1 MRISTSLFYKRATD
15 AMLNQQAEVS
25 KTELQLSSGK
35 RILKPSDDPM
45 GVSRIMQFN
54 RSIETVK
61 QYQENVDFAT
71 SRLEL
76 EEGSLEGMVNILQ
89 RGSELAVQGN
99 NDSMSATDR
108 VAIAAEMHHLLD
120 GMLGLANSQ
129 DANGEYLFSGYQR
142 DTKPFSRPALNDFIY
157 SGDQGQRQLQVSS
170 TRKVADGDSG
180 YDLFVDVET
189 GPFATGSGV
198 AATSFLPI
206 NDGELTINGISVGAI
221 PAAVDATERAYQ
233 IAAAINEIKGVTHV
247 FVDVELPDRV
257 VLSSSYGDITIN
269 ALSTADTGLATSVIP
284 ATTRSASVTGPAAT
298 TFAAINAGDLT
309 INGTSVGA
317 IPIAAD
323 AATRAVQIRDAVNAV
338 FGTTNVRAELVG
350 TDQVQLISSSDD
362 IVVATAS
369 PTDTGL
375 ISGTTL
381 AVNDRQRNIFETLYQ
396 LATELEADN
405 SVDRY
410 IADVQL
416 AMDNIL
422 NTQATVGARRNVVDE
437 QNEVNSGSQLI
448 LETYRAEIE
457 DLDYTEAISR
467 MNQQMIALQAAQKTY
482 IQVQGQSLFD
492 YL

>member
-1 MRISTSLFYKRATD
+1 MRISSSLFYKRSTD
-15 AMLNQQAEVS
+15 AMLQQQTEVS
-25 KTELQLSSGK
+25 QTQLQLSAGK
-35 RILKPSDDPM
+35 RILRPSDDPM
-45 GVSRIMQFN
+45 GTSRIMQFN

-61 QYQENVDFAT
+61 QYQDNVDFAT

-76 EEGSLEGMVNILQ
+76 EEAALEGMVNILQ
-89 RGSELAVQGN
+89 RTNELAVQGN
-99 NDSMSATDR
+99 SDSMSATDR
-108 VAIAAEMHHLLD
+108 EATAAELHYLLD
-120 GMLGLANSQ
+120 GMLGLANSK

-142 DTKPFSRPALNDFIY
+142 NTQPFSRPAENDFIY
-157 SGDQGQRQLQVSS
+157 SGDQGQRQLQISS
-170 TRKVADGDSG
+170 TRQVADGDSG

-198 AATSFLPI
+198 AATSFSAL
-206 NDGELTINGISVGAI
+206 NDGDLTINGISVGAI
-221 PAAVDATERAYQ
+221 PAAADATERAHQ
-233 IAAAINEIKGVTHV
+233 IAAAVNAVKGTTYVSAEV
-247 FVDVELPDRV
+247 IQPDRV
-257 VLSSSYGDITIN
+257 SLSSSYSDISIN
-269 ALSTADTGLATSVIP
+269 TLSTADTGLATSVIP

-298 TFAAINAGDLT
+298 TFDAIADGDLT

-362 IVVATAS
+362 ITVTTTTA
-369 PTDTGL
+369 TDTGL

-416 AMDNIL
+416 AMENIL
-422 NTQATVGARRNVVDE
+422 NTQATVGARRNVLDE
-437 QNEVNSGSQLI
+437 QSEVNTGSQLI
-448 LETYRAEIE
+448 LESYRADIE

-467 MNQQMIALQAAQKTY
+467 LNQQMMALEAAQKTY
-482 IQVQGQSLFD
+482 IQVQGNSLFD